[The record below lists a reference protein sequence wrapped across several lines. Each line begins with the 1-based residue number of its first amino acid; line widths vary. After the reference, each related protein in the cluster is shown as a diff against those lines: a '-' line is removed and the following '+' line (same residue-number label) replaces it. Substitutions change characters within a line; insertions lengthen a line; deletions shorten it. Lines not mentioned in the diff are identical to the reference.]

1 MNVIGD
7 VSGKECI
14 IVDDIADTAG
24 TLCNAA
30 EALKTEGAVK
40 VSAYIVHPVLSGNAI
55 EKISQSKLDQL
66 VVTDTIPLSKEAQ
79 SCNKIRVVTMA
90 PTLSQQVNLNATGR
104 ETDGKS
110 SSRRLRRAGSV
121 PAVIYGGDKDPIRIS
136 ILEKDIAK
144 ASEVPGFATQI
155 LSVNLSGEEQNVI
168 VKEIQRHPA
177 TQRVLHAD
185 LLRVNPDTKI
195 SLSVPVRFINE
206 EICVGVKMHGGAI
219 SRLINNIDINCLA
232 SNLPE
237 YLEVDVAEL
246 DVGDSVFLS
255 SLDLPEGVEIP
266 SLALGEDRDQA
277 VVSITEAKVLD
288 VEPEVVES
296 ADEEGD
302 ESSDDSGESSDSS
315 EESAE

>member
-1 MNVIGD
+1 M
-7 VSGKECI
+7 
-14 IVDDIADTAG
+14 
-24 TLCNAA
+24 
-30 EALKTEGAVK
+30 
-40 VSAYIVHPVLSGNAI
+40 
-55 EKISQSKLDQL
+55 
-66 VVTDTIPLSKEAQ
+66 
-79 SCNKIRVVTMA
+79 
-90 PTLSQQVNLNATGR
+90 SQQVNLNATGR

-206 EICVGVKMHGGAI
+206 EICIGVKMHGGAI

-255 SLDLPEGVEIP
+255 SLNLPEGVEIP

-288 VEPEVVES
+288 IEPEIVES
-296 ADEEGD
+296 EGEDDAASDDSDGSDSSD
-302 ESSDDSGESSDSS
+302 ESSD
-315 EESAE
+315 

>member
-1 MNVIGD
+1 M
-7 VSGKECI
+7 SE
-14 IVDDIADTAG
+14 
-24 TLCNAA
+24 
-30 EALKTEGAVK
+30 
-40 VSAYIVHPVLSGNAI
+40 
-55 EKISQSKLDQL
+55 
-66 VVTDTIPLSKEAQ
+66 
-79 SCNKIRVVTMA
+79 
-90 PTLSQQVNLNATGR
+90 QVNLNAVGR

-110 SSRRLRRAGSV
+110 SSRQLRRNGSV
-121 PAVIYGGDKDPIRIS
+121 PAVIYGGDKDPLRIS
-136 ILEKDIAK
+136 ILEKDITK

-155 LSVNLSGEEQNVI
+155 LNINLSGDEQNVI

-206 EICVGVKMHGGAI
+206 DICIGVKMHGGAI

-237 YLEVDVAEL
+237 YLEVNVAEL

-255 SLDLPEGVEIP
+255 SLNLPEGVEIP

-288 VEPEVVES
+288 IEPEIVES
-296 ADEEGD
+296 EGEDDAASDDSDGSDSSD
-302 ESSDDSGESSDSS
+302 ESSD
-315 EESAE
+315 

>member
-1 MNVIGD
+1 M
-7 VSGKECI
+7 SE
-14 IVDDIADTAG
+14 
-24 TLCNAA
+24 
-30 EALKTEGAVK
+30 
-40 VSAYIVHPVLSGNAI
+40 
-55 EKISQSKLDQL
+55 
-66 VVTDTIPLSKEAQ
+66 
-79 SCNKIRVVTMA
+79 
-90 PTLSQQVNLNATGR
+90 QVNLNAVGR

-110 SSRRLRRAGSV
+110 SSRQLRRNGSV
-121 PAVIYGGDKDPIRIS
+121 PAIIYGGDKDPLRIS
-136 ILEKDIAK
+136 ILEKDITK

-155 LSVNLSGEEQNVI
+155 LNINLSGDEQNVI

-206 EICVGVKMHGGAI
+206 EICIGVKMHGGAI

-237 YLEVDVAEL
+237 YLDVDVAEL

-255 SLDLPEGVEIP
+255 SLNLPEGVEIP

-288 VEPEVVES
+288 IEPEIVES
-296 ADEEGD
+296 EGEDDVASDDSDGSDSSD
-302 ESSDDSGESSDSS
+302 ESSD
-315 EESAE
+315 

>member
-1 MNVIGD
+1 M
-7 VSGKECI
+7 SE
-14 IVDDIADTAG
+14 
-24 TLCNAA
+24 
-30 EALKTEGAVK
+30 
-40 VSAYIVHPVLSGNAI
+40 
-55 EKISQSKLDQL
+55 
-66 VVTDTIPLSKEAQ
+66 
-79 SCNKIRVVTMA
+79 
-90 PTLSQQVNLNATGR
+90 QVNLNATGR